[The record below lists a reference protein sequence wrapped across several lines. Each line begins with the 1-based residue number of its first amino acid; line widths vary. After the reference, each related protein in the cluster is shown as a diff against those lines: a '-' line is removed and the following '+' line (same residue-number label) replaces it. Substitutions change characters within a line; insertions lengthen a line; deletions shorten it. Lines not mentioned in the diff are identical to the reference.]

1 MTVPVPLT
9 TVIVPNYNHAAALA
23 HCIDAVRRQTYP
35 RIELIVVDDRSTDD
49 SVAVAE
55 AHGVTV
61 VRTDGNGGPSV
72 ARNLGARL
80 AHGEFLFFVDS
91 DGALAPD
98 AVATAVGILRAD
110 PGLGAVCGIE
120 DAEPLIVDSRVE
132 EYRCLQHHYW
142 SIVSQGEVSFLFSAM
157 FAMRA
162 AVFAE
167 IGPFDERLRQTEE
180 VEYGNRLSRRYRLC
194 STARIH
200 GRLDHDD
207 KLLPLLR
214 KLFHRG
220 RLRVPMYARQ
230 RRFAKGYETPSRAY
244 GALAALAGI
253 AVLPL
258 AVLNAPITLGAAA
271 ALLVVSQCCDARMFG
286 YVARRRGV
294 LFTCYFAAVHT
305 VVKVVIGAAA
315 IAGALQWLASRRFRA
330 TYQARPVAALS
341 GVPR

>member
-1 MTVPVPLT
+1 MTAPMT
-9 TVIVPNYNHAAALA
+9 TVIVPNYNHSAALA
-23 HCIDAVRRQTYP
+23 HCIEAVRRQTYP

-61 VRTDGNGGPSV
+61 VQPPVNGGPSV

-80 AHGEFLFFVDS
+80 ARGEFLFFVDS

-98 AVATAVGILRAD
+98 AVATAVSMLQAD

-120 DAEPLIVDSRVE
+120 DADPLIVDSLVE

-157 FAMRA
+157 FAIRA
-162 AVFAE
+162 SVFAE

-180 VEYGNRLSRRYRLC
+180 VDYGNRLGRHYRLR

-200 GRLDHDD
+200 GKLDHDD
-207 KLLPLLR
+207 KLFPLLH

-220 RLRVPMYARQ
+220 RLRVPMYARE

-244 GALAALAGI
+244 GALAALGAV

-258 AVLNAPITLGAAA
+258 TVVTPFALAGAA
-271 ALLVVSQCCDARMFG
+271 ALLVVSQLCDARMFG
-286 YVARRRGV
+286 YVARHRGV

-315 IAGALQWLASRRFRA
+315 VAGAVQWLASRRFRT
-330 TYQARPVAALS
+330 TYQAQPAAVVPGLS
-341 GVPR
+341 R

>member
-1 MTVPVPLT
+1 MTVPAPMT
-9 TVIVPNYNHAAALA
+9 TVIVPNYNHAAALG

-35 RIELIVVDDRSTDD
+35 RIELIVVDDRSTDE

-61 VRTDGNGGPSV
+61 VRTAVNGGPSV

-98 AVATAVGILRAD
+98 AVANAVSMLQAD

-120 DAEPLIVDSRVE
+120 DADPLIVDSRVE

-162 AVFAE
+162 SVFAE

-180 VEYGNRLSRRYRLC
+180 VDYGNRLSRRYRLR
-194 STARIH
+194 STALIH
-200 GRLDHDD
+200 GKLDHDD
-207 KLLPLLR
+207 KLFPLLR

-230 RRFAKGYETPSRAY
+230 RRFAKGYETPSRAV
-244 GALAALAGI
+244 GALAALAG
-253 AVLPL
+253 VVMLPL
-258 AVLNAPITLGAAA
+258 AVLAGPVALAVPA
-271 ALLVVSQCCDARMFG
+271 ALLVASQCCDARMFG
-286 YVARRRGV
+286 YVARRRGA
-294 LFTCYFAAVHT
+294 LFACYFAALHI

-315 IAGALQWLASRRFRA
+315 VAGAAQWLASRRFRA
-330 TYQARPVAALS
+330 TYAARPAADLAET
-341 GVPR
+341 PR